1 MWTRESLEAQIAK
14 RARNIPGLSAGNIYI
29 GKPAAGI
36 AGKPSAVVVLSG
48 GSEFGRP
55 ALDPAPREFNV
66 VVSAFV
72 YSDDRPTMF
81 NIVGELAPRLF
92 GLANTTVTIGPEDD
106 EGGTTFVEIAVL
118 AENRR

>member
-1 MWTRESLEAQIAK
+1 MWTRDRLEKAIANAAK
-14 RARNIPGLSAGNIYI
+14 NIPGLSAGNIYI

-36 AGKPSAVVVLSG
+36 AGKPSAVVVLFG
-48 GSEFGRP
+48 GSGFGRP
-55 ALDPAPREFNV
+55 GTRPEPREFNV
-66 VVSAFV
+66 IVSAFV
-72 YSDDRPTMF
+72 YADDRATMF

-106 EGGTTFVEIAVL
+106 EAGTAFVEIAVL

>member
-1 MWTRESLEAQIAK
+1 MWTRQALEAAIAK

-55 ALDPAPREFNV
+55 ALDPAPREFDIA
-66 VVSAFV
+66 VSAFV
-72 YSDDRPTMF
+72 YADDRATVF
-81 NIVGELAPRLF
+81 NIAGELAPRLF
-92 GLANTTVTIGPEDD
+92 GLSNVTVRVGPEDD
-106 EGGTTFVEIAVL
+106 EAGTTFVEVSVL
-118 AENRR
+118 AENLR